1 MWSQAPWSEAPWSGP
16 VVPAPPPQQVLPP
29 NLPAGSTTSYTYGI
43 GVGSYPWSYG
53 GWSGAVAPFASLPGG
68 VVASPNPTT
77 GVVSV
82 SAWWPYAPTLQL
94 VRVATDGVVTGV
106 RGGYPLTPSGPT
118 LVNYAT
124 NPNSA
129 STAGY
134 TPGAGS
140 PTITL
145 VARTESVGGNAVRAT
160 NAASGT
166 SEVTIPQSL
175 SAAPQVTVAFDMLA
189 SARPS
194 SGTVALSWN
203 DASGTALTASAIT
216 LTANQL
222 NACVGTW
229 GRIVVTAAPPTN
241 AATCPALKLNL
252 GGMPAGGTVDLDRWL
267 IVQAVSDGAYR
278 DGDSLGGQWTGTAGL
293 STSILAPVA
302 VITDGECPLDVAVT
316 YSVYAPFLTGG
327 YATSPSVTL
336 ASYGQSWLTHPA
348 SPSVPVLCKPTENPA
363 LTRKIPQGVFSIIGS
378 AYPVVVSGAARL
390 APSGTLTLDTAAFTD
405 RDTLLGLLA
414 DGSPMLLRTPAE
426 NGYGLGRW
434 LAFSD
439 VVEDPKGRP
448 VWNQTRFLVCQ
459 FQQVA
464 APAGPN
470 TLVV

>member
-1 MWSQAPWSEAPWSGP
+1 M
-16 VVPAPPPQQVLPP
+16 
-29 NLPAGSTTSYTYGI
+29 PAGSTTSYTYGI

-53 GWSGAVAPFASLPGG
+53 GWSGGVAPFAALAGG
-68 VVASPNPTT
+68 VIAKPNAAS
-77 GVVSV
+77 GVVTL
-82 SAWWPYAPTLQL
+82 SAWWPYAPTMQL

-106 RGGYPLTPSGPT
+106 RGGYPVTPGQT

-124 NPNSA
+124 NPGSA

-134 TPGAGS
+134 TPGTGS
-140 PTITL
+140 PTISL
-145 VARTESVGGNAVRAT
+145 VTRTDSVGGTAVRAT
-160 NAASGT
+160 NAAAGT
-166 SEVTIPQSL
+166 SEVTVPQSL
-175 SAAPQVTVAFDMLA
+175 PAAPQVTVAFDMNV
-189 SARPS
+189 SARPT
-194 SGTVALSWN
+194 SGTITLGWN
-203 DASGTALTASAIT
+203 DGSGNALTATAIA
-216 LTANQL
+216 LTANQI

-229 GRIVVTAAPPTN
+229 GRVVVAATPPGN
-241 AATCPALKLNL
+241 AATCPSLKVTL
-252 GGMPAGGTVDLDRWL
+252 GGMPAGGAMDLDRWL
-267 IVQAVSDGAYR
+267 IVQAASDGTYR

-293 STSILAPVA
+293 STSVLAPVA
-302 VITDGECPLDVAVT
+302 TITDGECPLDVAVT
-316 YSVYAPFLTGG
+316 YSVYAPILTGG

-348 SPSVPVLCKPTENPA
+348 SPSSPVLCKPTENPA
-363 LTRKIPQGVFSIIGS
+363 LTRKIPQGVFPIIGS
-378 AYPVVVSGAARL
+378 PYPVVVSGAARL

-405 RDTLLGLLA
+405 RDALLGLLA

-426 NGYGLGRW
+426 DGYGLGRW

-448 VWNQTRFLVCQ
+448 IWNQTRFLACQ

>member
-1 MWSQAPWSEAPWSGP
+1 VWSQGPWSEAPWSGP
-16 VVPAPPPQQVLPP
+16 LIPAPPPQQVLPP

-53 GWSGAVAPFASLPGG
+53 GWSGAVAPFAALPGG
-68 VVASPNPTT
+68 IVAAPNPLT
-77 GVVSV
+77 GVVTI

-106 RGGYPLTPSGPT
+106 RGGYPATPSGPT

-124 NPNSA
+124 NPTGA

-145 VARTESVGGNAVRAT
+145 VARTDNVGGNTVRAT
-160 NAASGT
+160 NASAGV
-166 SEVTIPQSL
+166 SEVTVPQSL
-175 SAAPQVTVAFDMLA
+175 PAAPQVTVAFDMRV
-189 SARPS
+189 SARPTG
-194 SGTVALSWN
+194 GTVTLAWN
-203 DASGTALTASAIT
+203 DSTGAALTASAVT
-216 LTANQL
+216 LTANQI

-229 GRIVVTAAPPTN
+229 GRVVVAVTPPGN
-241 AATCPALKLNL
+241 AATCPSLKVNMA
-252 GGMPAGGTVDLDRWL
+252 GMPAGGTMDLDRWL
-267 IVQAVSDGAYR
+267 IVQATSDGTYQ

-293 STSILAPVA
+293 STSVLAPVA
-302 VITDGECPLDVAVT
+302 VISDGECPLDVAVS
-316 YSVYAPFLTGG
+316 YALYAPFLTGG
-327 YATSPSVTL
+327 YASSPTITL
-336 ASYGQSWLTHPA
+336 ASNGQSWLTHPA
-348 SPSVPVLCKPTENPA
+348 SPSAPVPCKPTETPQ
-363 LTRKIPQGVFSIIGS
+363 LTRKIPQGIFPIIGS
-378 AYPVVVSGAARL
+378 KYPVVVSGAARL

-405 RDTLLGLLA
+405 RDTLLGLLS

-426 NGYGLGRW
+426 GGYGLGRW
-434 LAFSD
+434 LAFAD
-439 VVEDPKGRP
+439 VVEDAKGRTF
-448 VWNQTRFLVCQ
+448 WNQTRFLVCQ